1 VNTMKNVSAVLALA
15 LAATLLGA
23 CAALEPEPT
32 LTESHFGDSVRQMIE
47 AQTYDPSTL
56 SSPSTQPVE
65 GGDGQR
71 IENVLEAYRQDVAKP
86 ATADDDI
93 VINLGDGQRR

>member
-1 VNTMKNVSAVLALA
+1 MNNVKNVSAVLALA
-15 LAATLLGA
+15 LVATLLGA

-32 LTESHFGDSVRQMIE
+32 LLESHFGDSVRQMIE

-71 IENVLEAYRQDVAKP
+71 IQNVLEAYRTDVAKP
-86 ATADDDI
+86 ESVDDDI
-93 VINLGDGQRR
+93 VINVGGGQR